1 MTSLRDLSK
10 EMMEVRD
17 LATNTDLPPEAMIDT
32 LDGIEGMFNDKA
44 LKVVQVLNNGDSDVA
59 ALKAEAQRLLDR
71 AKVISNGQDRLKEY
85 LRMNMEATEIKKI
98 ESPFFTITLTQGR
111 DMAVIDDEK
120 SVPDEYVNVKTVVA
134 PDKRAI
140 LAALKK
146 GVDIDGAHIEK
157 SKSSIRIK

>member
-10 EMMEVRD
+10 EMMEVRE

-146 GVDIDGAHIEK
+146 GVDIDGAHMEK

>member
-10 EMMEVRD
+10 EMMEVRE

-71 AKVISNGQDRLKEY
+71 AKVISNGQDRLREY

-98 ESPFFTITLTQGR
+98 ESPFFTITLIQGR

>member
-71 AKVISNGQDRLKEY
+71 AKVISNGQDRLREY

-98 ESPFFTITLTQGR
+98 ESPFFTITLIQGR